1 MSSGAPVN
9 SSLLSQALQ
18 QALQASGV
26 SSLQVTC
33 RQTLTFHYIYVVCLI
48 NAAENMRLIS
58 SVRVSQGRWQTQMQ
72 QLRDMG
78 IQDENLALRALTATN
93 GDLQAALE
101 IIFAG
106 GL

>member
-1 MSSGAPVN
+1 MLDQCCRKHEVN
-9 SSLLSQALQ
+9 
-18 QALQASGV
+18 
-26 SSLQVTC
+26 
-33 RQTLTFHYIYVVCLI
+33 LI
-48 NAAENMRLIS
+48 RPC
-58 SVRVSQGRWQTQMQ
+58 VSQGRWQTQMQ